1 MNLTALLP
9 SSLLK
14 IASYSTKETATMNL
28 LKDLTRQEIK
38 PEAQEGIA
46 PLRKKLAELWDN
58 YEPIDSPYP
67 MLVALERYKNLYLK
81 LDAANFT
88 ADHYLLL
95 ADTCKLANIELGC
108 SVIRLTFKQGRSH
121 DITTAYLIS
130 DLENIGQEAIEQ
142 VTGELVIK
150 IPDEYKEILLSNG
163 IRCTN
168 RRFGSMAHIGIY
180 YYYYNGSFDWH
191 GIKNTLAKIL
201 DTKIRCLETDKYK
214 VRKEYVESFVR

>member
-1 MNLTALLP
+1 MRV
-9 SSLLK
+9 
-14 IASYSTKETATMNL
+14 IAQRRNNYEPI
-28 LKDLTRQEIK
+28 KDLTRQEIK
-38 PEAQEGIA
+38 PKAQEGIA
-46 PLRKKLAELWDN
+46 PLRKELAELWDN

-150 IPDEYKEILLSNG
+150 IPDEYKEFLLSKWG
-163 IRCTN
+163 SCGTN
-168 RRFGSMAHIGIY
+168 YHNLFNKGH
-180 YYYYNGSFDWH
+180 FDWH

-201 DTKIRCLETDKYK
+201 DTKIRCLNDDDYYYA
-214 VRKEYVESFVR
+214 RKAYVASCEPIKD